1 VPKVSAAYVCQACGA
16 RTRQFF
22 GRCSACGGWNTLVE
36 QREAPSDARRRR
48 PVAAEPS
55 VAPGRPRRSEP
66 IETVGERPL
75 QRLASGYG
83 ELDRVLGGGL
93 VPGSLVLLGGDPG
106 IGKSTLLLQC
116 ARSMAGQRLV
126 LYVSA
131 EESAQQVKLRWRRLQ
146 NRDGGD
152 GVPAGRAARGG
163 AVSARV
169 APSAGAAGPQGLTPG
184 APAAVGAAD
193 VATGAS
199 VQAASGSGRPS
210 SSNRAQPM
218 RPAPEDP
225 AGPRPS
231 ALASPGSRRPEASA
245 DSLNAIATDATATNG
260 PQREAPGRSGRAQ
273 ALPSLSAASG
283 PVGEAWPR
291 SLGDDPDPV
300 PPDGPEPAP
309 QLQLLAETDLEL
321 VLQELE
327 ALRPAVAIIDS
338 IQALHDGELAS
349 APGSV
354 AQVRECAAALARIAK
369 RQDTALVLVGHVTKE
384 GALAGPKV
392 LEHLVDAVL
401 TFEGDRFASHRL
413 LRAVKNRFGAT
424 HELGVFEMRD
434 RGLHEVANPSELF
447 LGGGEPSSGTATIV
461 ACEGTRPLLV
471 ELQALVSTTS
481 YASPRRT
488 ATGIAVNRLHQIL
501 AVLEKHLGLPLSR
514 FDCYLAVA
522 GGLEVEEPA
531 ADLGVAAAVVASY
544 RDLTLP
550 AGTALIGELGLGG
563 QLRPV
568 GQLELR
574 LQEAARLGFSRAVV
588 PRGGGLGPIAAGLG
602 LELREAGT
610 VAEALVAALGVNPA
624 EEG

>member
-1 VPKVSAAYVCQACGA
+1 MARPVTLYVCTSCGA
-16 RTRQFF
+16 QTRQFF
-22 GRCSACGGWNTLVE
+22 GRCSGCGSWNTLVE
-36 QREAPSDARRRR
+36 QAAPAADTRRRR
-48 PVAAEPS
+48 PVAGPAGEGGLAPS
-55 VAPGRPRRSEP
+55 PRRSEP
-66 IETVGERPL
+66 IAAVGERPL

-83 ELDRVLGGGL
+83 EFDRVLGGGL

-106 IGKSTLLLQC
+106 IGKSTLLLQS
-116 ARSMAGQRLV
+116 ARSMAGRASV

-131 EESAQQVKLRWRRLQ
+131 EESAQQVKLRWRRL
-146 NRDGGD
+146 
-152 GVPAGRAARGG
+152 ARMGEG
-163 AVSARV
+163 
-169 APSAGAAGPQGLTPG
+169 AGAAGEGAELT
-184 APAAVGAAD
+184 AAAD
-193 VATGAS
+193 F
-199 VQAASGSGRPS
+199 
-210 SSNRAQPM
+210 
-218 RPAPEDP
+218 
-225 AGPRPS
+225 
-231 ALASPGSRRPEASA
+231 L
-245 DSLNAIATDATATNG
+245 
-260 PQREAPGRSGRAQ
+260 
-273 ALPSLSAASG
+273 
-283 PVGEAWPR
+283 
-291 SLGDDPDPV
+291 
-300 PPDGPEPAP
+300 
-309 QLQLLAETDLEL
+309 LLAETDLEL

-338 IQALHDGELAS
+338 IQALHDAELAS

-369 RQDTALVLVGHVTKE
+369 RQDTALLLVGHVTKE
-384 GALAGPKV
+384 GMLAGPKV

-434 RGLHEVANPSELF
+434 RGLAEVSNPSELF
-447 LGGGEPSSGTATIV
+447 LGGSEPSSGTATIV
-461 ACEGTRPLLV
+461 ACEGTRPLVV

-481 YASPRRT
+481 YASPRRS

-550 AGTALIGELGLGG
+550 PGTVLVGELGLGG

-588 PRGGGLGPIAAGLG
+588 PKGSGLARAAAGLG
-602 LELREAGT
+602 LELLEAGT
-610 VAEALVAALGVNPA
+610 VAAALVAALGVNPA
-624 EEG
+624 DDRA

>member
-1 VPKVSAAYVCQACGA
+1 MAKSSSSYVCTSCGA
-16 RTRQFF
+16 QSRQFF
-22 GRCSACGGWNTLVE
+22 GRCASCGSWNTLVE
-36 QREAPSDARRRR
+36 QAAAPAADTRRRR
-48 PVAAEPS
+48 PVAPAGETLPP
-55 VAPGRPRRSEP
+55 AQPRRSEP
-66 IETVGERPL
+66 IAAVGERPL
-75 QRLASGYG
+75 QRLSSGYG

-106 IGKSTLLLQC
+106 IGKSTLLLQS
-116 ARSMAGQRLV
+116 ARSMAARASV

-131 EESAQQVKLRWRRLQ
+131 EESAQQVKLRWRRLA
-146 NRDGGD
+146 DATTEA
-152 GVPAGRAARGG
+152 PAGGEGG
-163 AVSARV
+163 A
-169 APSAGAAGPQGLTPG
+169 
-184 APAAVGAAD
+184 
-193 VATGAS
+193 
-199 VQAASGSGRPS
+199 SG
-210 SSNRAQPM
+210 
-218 RPAPEDP
+218 EF
-225 AGPRPS
+225 
-231 ALASPGSRRPEASA
+231 
-245 DSLNAIATDATATNG
+245 
-260 PQREAPGRSGRAQ
+260 
-273 ALPSLSAASG
+273 
-283 PVGEAWPR
+283 
-291 SLGDDPDPV
+291 
-300 PPDGPEPAP
+300 
-309 QLQLLAETDLEL
+309 QLLSETDLEL

-327 ALRPAVAIIDS
+327 SLRPAVAIIDS
-338 IQALHDGELAS
+338 IQALHDGELGS

-369 RQDTALVLVGHVTKE
+369 RQDTALLLVGHVTKE
-384 GALAGPKV
+384 GMLAGPKV

-434 RGLHEVANPSELF
+434 RGLAEVSNPSELF
-447 LGGGEPSSGTATIV
+447 LGGDEPSSGTATIV
-461 ACEGTRPLLV
+461 ACEGTRPLVV

-481 YASPRRT
+481 YASPRRS

-550 AGTALIGELGLGG
+550 PGTVLIGELGLGG

-574 LQEAARLGFSRAVV
+574 LQEAARLGFIRAVV
-588 PRGGGLGPIAAGLG
+588 PKGSGLAKAAASLG
-602 LELREAGT
+602 LQLLEAAT
-610 VAEALVAALGVNPA
+610 VAEALVKALGVNPA
-624 EEG
+624 DDRA

>member
-1 VPKVSAAYVCQACGA
+1 MAKPVTVYVCSACGA
-16 RTRQFF
+16 QTRQFF
-22 GRCSACGGWNTLVE
+22 GRCSSCGSWNTLVE
-36 QREAPSDARRRR
+36 QLQAAPAVDARRRR
-48 PVAAEPS
+48 PVRPEYGS
-55 VAPGRPRRSEP
+55 VPRARRSEP
-66 IETVGERPL
+66 IQAVGERPL
-75 QRLASGYG
+75 QRLGSGYG

-106 IGKSTLLLQC
+106 IGKSTLLLQS
-116 ARSMAGQRLV
+116 ARAMAGRASV

-131 EESAQQVKLRWRRLQ
+131 EESAQQVKLRWRRLA
-146 NRDGGD
+146 RMEEPDGAGE
-152 GVPAGRAARGG
+152 PAA
-163 AVSARV
+163 
-169 APSAGAAGPQGLTPG
+169 AGAEAAG
-184 APAAVGAAD
+184 D
-193 VATGAS
+193 F
-199 VQAASGSGRPS
+199 
-210 SSNRAQPM
+210 
-218 RPAPEDP
+218 
-225 AGPRPS
+225 
-231 ALASPGSRRPEASA
+231 
-245 DSLNAIATDATATNG
+245 
-260 PQREAPGRSGRAQ
+260 
-273 ALPSLSAASG
+273 
-283 PVGEAWPR
+283 
-291 SLGDDPDPV
+291 
-300 PPDGPEPAP
+300 
-309 QLQLLAETDLEL
+309 QLLAETDLEL

-338 IQALHDGELAS
+338 IQALHDAELAS

-369 RQDTALVLVGHVTKE
+369 RQDTALLLVGHVTKE
-384 GALAGPKV
+384 GMLAGPKV

-434 RGLHEVANPSELF
+434 RGLAEVSNPSELF
-447 LGGGEPSSGTATIV
+447 LGGSEPSSGTATIV
-461 ACEGTRPLLV
+461 ACEGTRPLVV

-481 YASPRRT
+481 YASPRRS

-531 ADLGVAAAVVASY
+531 ADLGVAAAVVASF

-550 AGTALIGELGLGG
+550 PGTVLVGELGLGG

-574 LQEAARLGFSRAVV
+574 LQEAARLGFTRAVV
-588 PRGGGLGPIAAGLG
+588 PRGTGLAKAAAGLG
-602 LELREAGT
+602 LQLHEAGT

-624 EEG
+624 DDRA